1 MPYLQACPSRD
12 FQEPRGAENRIRMP
26 LILVQRSIDGESMS
40 NAANELLR
48 KWLFQRINAANQ
60 VWLDNQ
66 VSMLANDDGCQALYV
81 AFALVP
87 RRLGKGALELS
98 EADLSAADQ
107 CIEGWTPDDWSLA
120 DAGRVLLLS
129 NLPGKNPDFAPRFRS
144 LCQTADVAEAISL
157 YRGLPLYPEPK
168 ALEPEVGEGLRTNML
183 SVFEAIAHHNPYPR
197 KFFGIH
203 RWNHMVLKAI
213 FVGCRLAPIQGLD
226 VRANEELARILRDFA
241 HERWAAGRKVPYE
254 IWRCVG
260 PFAHGAVLE
269 DLERVMSSGAHNE
282 LQAAA
287 LALSVSPDPA
297 AAELLNRLPE
307 IAADI
312 ASGRLTWSVLQ

>member
-1 MPYLQACPSRD
+1 
-12 FQEPRGAENRIRMP
+12 
-26 LILVQRSIDGESMS
+26 MS
-40 NAANELLR
+40 TAASDLLR
-48 KWLFQRINAANQ
+48 KWLFQRIEAANQ
-60 VWLDNQ
+60 AWLDKQ
-66 VSMLANDDGCQALYV
+66 VSMLAHDDGSQALYV
-81 AFALVP
+81 AFGLVP

-107 CIEGWTPDDWSLA
+107 CIAGWTPDNWSLA
-120 DAGRVLLLS
+120 DAGRILLLS
-129 NLPGKNPDFAPRFRS
+129 NLPGKNPDFASRFRS
-144 LCQTADVAEAISL
+144 LCQTADVAESISL

-168 ALEPEVGEGLRTNML
+168 ALEPAVGEGLRSNML

-197 KFFGIH
+197 KFFDIH

-213 FVGCRLAPIQGLD
+213 FVGSRLAPIQGLD
-226 VRANEELARILRDFA
+226 ERANAELARILRDFV
-241 HERWAAGRKVPYE
+241 HERWAAGREVPYE

-269 DLERVMSSGAHNE
+269 DLERVLTSGAPIE
-282 LQAAA
+282 QQAAA
-287 LALSVSPDPA
+287 LALSASPDPA
-297 AAELLNRLPE
+297 AAELLNRHPG